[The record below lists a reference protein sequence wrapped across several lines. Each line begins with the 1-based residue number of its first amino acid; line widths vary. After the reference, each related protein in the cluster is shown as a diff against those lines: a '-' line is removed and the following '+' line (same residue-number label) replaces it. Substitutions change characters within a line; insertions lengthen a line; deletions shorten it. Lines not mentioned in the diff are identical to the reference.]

1 MEDMK
6 SVVLDCGCE
15 CEFIGERV
23 FWVYCEDHEE
33 DSCPTMQQPYIKK
46 YRKSVE
52 DYA

>member
-1 MEDMK
+1 MEKD

-15 CEFIGERV
+15 CEFIDEKA
-23 FWVYCEDHEE
+23 FWIYCETHDE
-33 DSCPTMQQPYIKK
+33 DSSRTYEQPIIKK